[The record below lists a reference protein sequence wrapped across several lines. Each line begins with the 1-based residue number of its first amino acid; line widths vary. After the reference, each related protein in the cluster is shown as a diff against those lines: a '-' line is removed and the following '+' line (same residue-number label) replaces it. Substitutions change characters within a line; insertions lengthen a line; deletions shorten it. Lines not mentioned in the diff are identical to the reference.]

1 MCPLLEYFCLVLL
14 SLTLHIPVTAALVR
28 LDAVIFFFFVSSTR
42 LSLGRDRASCL
53 CIWDLV
59 MLGKLLANE
68 VRNDLCL
75 KSDIIS
81 IPNIVPEKEDS
92 F

>member
-1 MCPLLEYFCLVLL
+1 MSVY
-14 SLTLHIPVTAALVR
+14 
-28 LDAVIFFFFVSSTR
+28 
-42 LSLGRDRASCL
+42 LG
-53 CIWDLV
+53 LV